1 MNEEQQECPKCGVP
15 LDYWG
20 GKASCPIDGCNYE
33 RPMTDDELE
42 D

>member
-1 MNEEQQECPKCGVP
+1 MAIEHECPKCGAN

-20 GKASCPIDGCNYE
+20 GKASCPHDDCDYE
-33 RPMTDDELE
+33 RPMTPEELE